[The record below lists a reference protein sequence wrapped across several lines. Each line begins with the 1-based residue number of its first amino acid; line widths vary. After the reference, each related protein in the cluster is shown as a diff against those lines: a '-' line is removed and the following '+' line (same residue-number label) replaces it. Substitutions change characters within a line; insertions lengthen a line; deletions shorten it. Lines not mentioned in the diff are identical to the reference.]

1 MASAVEKTVDD
12 VILAPVEDALD
23 AVGLM
28 QGSAAP
34 LMRTALGLAIGGG
47 VVFGLQPSLFFNSD
61 GSLRPWSMMSND
73 PNATPV
79 PWWVGV
85 AFPAVVLGVLI

>member
-1 MASAVEKTVDD
+1 MAAVEKTIDD
-12 VILAPVEDALD
+12 VILAPVEDVLD
-23 AVGLM
+23 SVGLMEGAAAPLKRTAVGL
-28 QGSAAP
+28 
-34 LMRTALGLAIGGG
+34 ALGGI
-47 VVFGLQPSLFFNSD
+47 VVFGLKPALFFNTD
-61 GSLRPWSMMSND
+61 GSLRPWSMMSAD

>member
-12 VILAPVEDALD
+12 VVLAPIEDALD

-28 QGSAAP
+28 QGAAAP
-34 LMRTALGLAIGGG
+34 LKRTAVGLALGGI
-47 VVFGLQPSLFFNSD
+47 VVFGLKPSLFFNPD
-61 GSLRPWSMMSND
+61 GSLRPWSMTSND
-73 PNATPV
+73 ANATPV

>member
-1 MASAVEKTVDD
+1 MASAVGKTVDD

-28 QGSAAP
+28 QGAAAP
-34 LMRTALGLAIGGG
+34 LKRTAVGLALGAG
-47 VVFGLQPSLFFNSD
+47 VVFGLKPSLFFNQD
-61 GSLRPWSMMSND
+61 GSLRPWSMMSDD
-73 PNATPV
+73 PSATPV